1 MRRGLKGFAV
11 LLVAGMISMA
21 ARAQDAVD
29 VAPSDF
35 PSRMEEHGGRAAGA
49 RSNGQIKSP
58 DVGEVSGL
66 LRGMATTSLSNLAQK
81 QFSDAGVRTRSAK
94 DAEIYRVASPSVV
107 LIVTNDSLGSGSIIG
122 NAGEIITNWHVIRG
136 YKEVAVLLKPTAEG
150 QEPSREDMLR
160 GHVIKFDEIA
170 DLAIVKV
177 TSAAQGK
184 RKPIR
189 LGDVSEISIGADVH
203 AIGHPT
209 GEAWT
214 YTKGVISQYRIGY
227 DWAAEGDPVKH
238 KASVIQ
244 TQTPINPGN
253 SGGPLLSDAGDL
265 IGVNSFK
272 SAGEGLN
279 FAVSIED
286 INAFLTRS
294 ANRLAQAS
302 NTARLKREN
311 ECTPRELSTFRSK
324 QNDATITA
332 YDIDCSGREGA
343 ELVLPDKVSEPFMFL
358 VDRNGDGKPD
368 VIVFDFKRAGRWDLS
383 FWDENFDGH
392 WTLVGYHPDGGLIPS
407 SFESFEAYKRR
418 TARR

>member
-1 MRRGLKGFAV
+1 MNWRLNGFGV
-11 LLVAGMISMA
+11 LLVAGMISPA
-21 ARAQDAVD
+21 AQAQDVVE
-29 VAPSDF
+29 VAPSNF
-35 PSRMEEHGGRAAGA
+35 PSKMEEQGQPASNSKGEIKRPDAA
-49 RSNGQIKSP
+49 
-58 DVGEVSGL
+58 EVNEL
-66 LRGMATTSLSNLAQK
+66 LRGVATTSLSGLAQK

-94 DAEIYRVASPSVV
+94 DAEIYRAASPSVV
-107 LIVTNDSLGSGSIIG
+107 LVVTNDGFGSGSIIG

-136 YKEVAVLLKPTAEG
+136 YKDVAVVLKPTVEG
-150 QEPSREDMLR
+150 QEPAREDMLR
-160 GHVIKFDEIA
+160 GHVVKLDEIA
-170 DLAIVKV
+170 DLATVKV
-177 TSAAQGK
+177 TSNAQGK

-189 LGDVSEISIGADVH
+189 LGGVSEISIGADVH

-214 YTKGVISQYRIGY
+214 YTKGVISQYRAGY
-227 DWAAEGDPVKH
+227 DWVAEGDPVKH
-238 KASVIQ
+238 RASVIQ

-286 INAFLTRS
+286 INLFLTRS
-294 ANRLAQAS
+294 GNRIAQAS
-302 NTARLKREN
+302 NPAPLKREN

-343 ELVLPDKVSEPFMFL
+343 ELVLPDKPSEPFMFL
-358 VDRNGDGKPD
+358 VDRNRDGKPD
-368 VIVFDFKRAGRWDLS
+368 VIVFDFKRVGRWDLS
-383 FWDENFDGH
+383 FWDEHFDGH
-392 WTLVGYHPDGGLIPS
+392 WTLVGYHPDGTLIPS

-418 TARR
+418 IARR